1 MRTVAVPVGCRVT
14 STLPK
19 EHRKVT
25 NKSFGPRNAE
35 GIYLHSDSATP
46 GPSVWMFD
54 MISRTAMMVSDFKA
68 YPAQFPM
75 SDPTC
80 LVSASFT
87 HKDVQVMHNE
97 DTIDDADLAAQS
109 APPLTRSRTQS
120 LQVPVPATPLVPPA
134 ISVRFDISLYHLF
147 PFLIN
152 LSRL

>member
-1 MRTVAVPVGCRVT
+1 
-14 STLPK
+14 LPK

-25 NKSFGPRNAE
+25 NKSFGTRYAE
-35 GIYLHSDSATP
+35 GMYLHSDSTTL
-46 GPSVWMFD
+46 SVWMFD

-97 DTIDDADLAAQS
+97 DTIDDTVLAAQS
-109 APPLTRSRTQS
+109 TPPLTRSRTQS